1 VMETS
6 LIFQLL
12 FNNFLMSNAISW
24 FEIPVADMQR
34 AKTFYS
40 ALYNVEELHT
50 SEMMDIQMAFL
61 PCEMSDTV
69 VGGALCAGEW
79 YKPSADSGALVYL
92 NANPDLNTM
101 LGRVEAAGGQVLMEK
116 TSLGEHGNMA
126 FFMDTEG
133 NRIGLHSN
141 E

>member
-1 VMETS
+1 
-6 LIFQLL
+6 
-12 FNNFLMSNAISW
+12 MSNVISW
-24 FEIPVADMQR
+24 FEIPVADMPR
-34 AKTFYS
+34 AKRFYS
-40 ALYNVEELHT
+40 ALYHVDDLHST
-50 SEMMDIQMAFL
+50 EMMDIQMAFL
-61 PCEMSDTV
+61 PCEVSESV
-69 VGGALCAGEW
+69 AAGALCAGEW
-79 YKPSADSGALVYL
+79 YKPSADSGALIYL